1 MRGELIEP
9 KLVIT
14 IMVVAIAALSWW
26 VVMELTDKAALDQ
39 TYIANQVRHGVYAML
54 TSPYDQGLRLEFNE
68 QKNYSI
74 IITQDDTAYFVGVQS
89 ENLLSFSYKA
99 KMNIPEGFTLA
110 GVLTNF
116 TRVCISRSNDLIE
129 AVKC

>member
-14 IMVVAIAALSWW
+14 MIVAIAALSWW

-74 IITQDDTAYFVGVQS
+74 MITQDDTTHFVGVQG
-89 ENLLSFSYKA
+89 EDLMSFSYKA
-99 KMNIPEGFTLA
+99 KMNIPEGITLV

-116 TRVCISRSNDLIE
+116 TNVCINRTNDLIE
-129 AVKC
+129 AAKC